1 MILRFLAAALCVCAL
16 PALQLQ
22 DLELVSPLGGQ
33 RFVAVIP
40 GSQPGTAP
48 GPADMGEDV
57 DGCRHGTGPSEYD
70 YYVVVDPHTYFAAL
84 ASEYDQRTGRFQSE
98 LPPEVGEWAR
108 KELSSE
114 REIDYNHAFQYA
126 VQMARAT
133 GQAPPERK
141 SFIVPQN
148 SMAVEKR
155 YRLALASYE
164 KRGAR
169 NVVLAKIAL
178 TGAWALR
185 CRAQLPVSHQSLA
198 GGFEEINSRIS
209 GKIKDGEAFDLAKW
223 TGIYRS
229 IFEADG
235 LTREGYTV
243 CATALFGFLLREGD
257 LQGCKDVITKAGD
270 RLGKDDKP
278 DVLRGLIRDRKR
290 MLEDH
295 SKLLA
300 LAGERFVAAL
310 RAEEIVRSRIP
321 EILLVVGECN
331 RRLGLNDRA
340 CDWYLCL
347 GRLPETQPA
356 ARKALRFEGKM
367 RALPADKPYH
377 VQLGW
382 IADEQMEKLVRAG
395 TAHPG
400 EFTGPDRGLLV
411 AIVNEGLGSANYNAP
426 GWKPGHGGTQTDCA
440 IVLDLVGKG
449 VLEQAFRLGA
459 WPKTLGELW
468 EREVVRDRNRVNRF
482 NCPVTGKP
490 LVYVEPPG
498 DISGIAPSTVLVATS
513 APIDTAQGPRFGAFC
528 ANTRLVWTETAPTV
542 GQPLAPGQPQAPR

>member
-1 MILRFLAAALCVCAL
+1 MILRLLAAVLCVCAL

-40 GSQPGTAP
+40 GGPPGASP

-57 DGCRHGTGPSEYD
+57 DGCRHGTGPNEYD
-70 YYVVVDPHTYFAAL
+70 FYVVVDPHTYFAAL
-84 ASEYDQRTGRFQSE
+84 ASEYDSRTGQFQAE
-98 LPPEVGEWAR
+98 VPPEVAAWVR
-108 KELSSE
+108 KEFGSE
-114 REIDYNHAFQYA
+114 REIDFTHAFQYA
-126 VQMARAT
+126 NQVARST
-133 GQAPPERK
+133 GRAPPERK
-141 SFIVPQN
+141 SFIIPQN
-148 SMAVEKR
+148 SIAVEKR
-155 YRLALASYE
+155 YRLALAAYE

-169 NVVLAKIAL
+169 HVVLAKIAL
-178 TGAWALR
+178 TGAWSLR

-198 GGFEEINSRIS
+198 GGFEEINSRIA

-223 TGIYRS
+223 TKIYRS
-229 IFEADG
+229 IFESDG

-243 CATALFGFLLREGD
+243 CATTLFGFLLREGD
-257 LQGCKDVITKAGD
+257 LQGCKDVITKATE

-295 SKLLA
+295 NRLLSVA
-300 LAGERFVAAL
+300 SERFIAAL

-331 RRLGLNDRA
+331 RRLGLHDRA
-340 CDWYLCL
+340 CDWFLGL

-356 ARKALRFEGKM
+356 SRKALRFEGKM

-382 IADEQMEKLVRAG
+382 IADEQLEKLMRAG

-400 EFTGPDRGLLV
+400 EFAGPDRGLLV
-411 AIVNEGLGSANYNAP
+411 AIVNEGLGSANYNVP
-426 GWKPGHGGTQTDCA
+426 GWKPGTGGTQTDCA
-440 IVLDLVGKG
+440 IVLDLCGKG
-449 VLEQAFRLGA
+449 ILEQAFRLGT

-468 EREVVRDRNRVNRF
+468 EREVIRDRNRVNRF

-490 LVYVEPPG
+490 LLYAEPPG
-498 DISGIAPSTVLVATS
+498 DISSIAPSTVLVATS
-513 APIDTAQGPRFGAFC
+513 APIDTPQGPRFGAFC
-528 ANTRLVWTETAPTV
+528 ANTRLVWTEIAPVV
-542 GQPLAPGQPQAPR
+542 GQPLK